1 MQDWKLVEK
10 AVELLL
16 ESLHLKGQGFEGTPE
31 RVARMWKEFLDIELP
46 NPTICK
52 TNEEVDLVMFRNHT
66 FWSFCPHHLLPV
78 KYNLTVGYIPNKGM
92 VLGASKPL
100 RISNWI
106 TASLPLQE
114 DIPGMICKE
123 IEHTLNPAGTGCIV
137 QGEHLCMR
145 MRGVKS
151 LCSDM
156 ITPLLK
162 EGMRKEPWM
171 SLFLFGTNY
180 KGG

>member
-1 MQDWKLVEK
+1 
-10 AVELLL
+10 
-16 ESLHLKGQGFEGTPE
+16 
-31 RVARMWKEFLDIELP
+31 
-46 NPTICK
+46 
-52 TNEEVDLVMFRNHT
+52 
-66 FWSFCPHHLLPV
+66 
-78 KYNLTVGYIPNKGM
+78 M

-114 DIPGMICKE
+114 DLPGMICKE

-145 MRGVKS
+145 MRAVKS
-151 LCSDM
+151 PCSDM

>member
-10 AVELLL
+10 AVELFL
-16 ESLHLKGQGFEGTPE
+16 ESLHLKGQGFEGTTE

-78 KYNLTVGYIPNKGM
+78 KYNLTVGYIPN
-92 VLGASKPL
+92 
-100 RISNWI
+100 I
-106 TASLPLQE
+106 
-114 DIPGMICKE
+114 
-123 IEHTLNPAGTGCIV
+123 

-151 LCSDM
+151 PCSDM

>member
-1 MQDWKLVEK
+1 MIIGD
-10 AVELLL
+10 
-16 ESLHLKGQGFEGTPE
+16 
-31 RVARMWKEFLDIELP
+31 
-46 NPTICK
+46 
-52 TNEEVDLVMFRNHT
+52 VD
-66 FWSFCPHHLLPV
+66 
-78 KYNLTVGYIPNKGM
+78 PNKGM
-92 VLGASKPL
+92 VL
-100 RISNWI
+100 
-106 TASLPLQE
+106 
-114 DIPGMICKE
+114 GMICKE
-123 IEHTLNPAGTGCIV
+123 IEHTLNPTGTGCIV

-151 LCSDM
+151 PCSDM